1 MSRPLSTNAMRAV
14 MAQTT
19 NEAFILLLKF
29 VHTPTLE
36 EYRCCLNTE
45 NIISNGYEYTATY
58 FEITLPEDGDQAP
71 QGCQITV
78 DNVDRRLVNLLRT
91 IVKPLD
97 VTVQLVLASQPDI
110 IEMEFTDLVLRE
122 ANWDVYKISGMLAS
136 EDPLNQVF
144 PGHLYDQKSFPG
156 IF

>member
-1 MSRPLSTNAMRAV
+1 MSRPISAAAMEAI

-19 NEAFILLLKF
+19 SEAFILLLTF
-29 VHTPTLE
+29 VHSPTLE
-36 EYRCCLNTE
+36 TYRCCLNTE
-45 NIISNGYEYTATY
+45 DITSNGNVFTATY
-58 FEITLPEDGDQAP
+58 FEITLPEDSDRAP

-78 DNVDRRLVNLLRT
+78 DNVDRRLVNMLRT
-91 IVKPLD
+91 ITKPLD
-97 VTVQLVLASQPDI
+97 VTVQLVLASQPNVV
-110 IEMEFTDLVLRE
+110 EMEITDLVLRE
-122 ANWDVYKISGMLAS
+122 AKWDVYKISGMLAS